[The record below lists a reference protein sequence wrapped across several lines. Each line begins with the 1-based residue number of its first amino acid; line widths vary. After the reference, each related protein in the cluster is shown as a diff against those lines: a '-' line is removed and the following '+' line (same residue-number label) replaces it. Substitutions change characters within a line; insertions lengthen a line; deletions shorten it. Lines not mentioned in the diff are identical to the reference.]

1 MTSPIIYGYLERP
14 YLSDPYL
21 GGFVIEHLGSQVK
34 LVIADE
40 KVLGSEV
47 ERKIATVHY
56 LGSQVNRDVGRDTK
70 LGSQIDLEIADDE
83 SLGSEIDRKITNIHY
98 LGSQIDLSI
107 MDEVYV
113 GSQVNQ
119 DIISDESLG
128 SQVDRRL
135 ADADFS
141 LASEIRRE
149 KYISHWQ
156 CEDLG
161 YLSQD
166 YLTTRYLVA
175 GFCAHIGGQIERV
188 IADYPEELAS
198 QVDLEIQDNKI
209 LGSEVERVIED
220 YVYVGSQI
228 QRFNALTLG
237 SQIRF
242 VLYNTTKIRILCDF
256 PSRGSAGAGNNAW
269 GNPKG
274 EGLNWQSSSTLA
286 GDFDASNLNTDIV
299 EQVWRSNNVLTATI
313 SCDTELAQGTAPDT
327 FAILNHNFTTSAV
340 VVFEG
345 SNDSG
350 FATIGIT
357 IPIYPDAINA
367 YYIAPTLPTN
377 QYRYWRLNITDPT
390 NPADYL
396 QVGTIVFGS
405 AIIFQ
410 GEDIID
416 SIRRRTRHFSD
427 KVETEG
433 FSNVSNDRALKRA
446 ISLGFNSLD
455 YDKGNYA
462 NLSGIFE
469 TARTSLKCLWI
480 PDPQDP
486 KRFAVFGKLVEIPEE
501 EHVNRGSAANLVS
514 LQVEV
519 DESL

>member
-21 GGFVIEHLGSQVK
+21 GGFVIEHLGCQVQ

-40 KVLGSEV
+40 KLLGSEV
-47 ERKIATVHY
+47 DRKIATVHY
-56 LGSQVNRDVGRDTK
+56 LGSQVNRDVGRDTE
-70 LGSQIDLEIADDE
+70 LGSQIDLEIADD
-83 SLGSEIDRKITNIHY
+83 KP
-98 LGSQIDLSI
+98 LGSQIDRI
-107 MDEVYV
+107 
-113 GSQVNQ
+113 
-119 DIISDESLG
+119 LG
-128 SQVDRRL
+128 
-135 ADADFS
+135 DADFS

-166 YLTTRYLVA
+166 YLTTRYLIA

-188 IADYPEELAS
+188 IADYPAELAS
-198 QVDLEIQDNKI
+198 QVDLEIADNKI

-228 QRFNALTLG
+228 QRINALALG

-256 PSRGSAGAGNNAW
+256 PSRGTAGAGNNAW

-274 EGLNWQSSSTLA
+274 EGLNWQASSTLA

-299 EQVWRSNNVLTATI
+299 EQVWRSNNALTATI
-313 SCDTELAQGTAPDT
+313 ACDTELTQGTAPDT

-350 FATIGIT
+350 FASIGLT

-377 QYRYWRLNITDPT
+377 QYRYWRLNISDPT
-390 NPADYL
+390 NPEAYL

-410 GEDIID
+410 GEDIVD
-416 SIRRRTRHFSD
+416 SIRRRTKHFSD

-462 NLSGIFE
+462 NLSGVFE